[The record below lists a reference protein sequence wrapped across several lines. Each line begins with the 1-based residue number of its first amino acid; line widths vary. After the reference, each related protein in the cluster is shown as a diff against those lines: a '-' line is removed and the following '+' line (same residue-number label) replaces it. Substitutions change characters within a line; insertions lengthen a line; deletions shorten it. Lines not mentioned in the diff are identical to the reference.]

1 MDYEKCRS
9 EEVLSSRRMK
19 ILNRIT
25 DEILKPVAE
34 MLWKCGTAGCQEMLI
49 VPEK

>member
-1 MDYEKCRS
+1 MGKTHI
-9 EEVLSSRRMK
+9 MK
-19 ILNRIT
+19 LAYAAYGM
-25 DEILKPVAE
+25 LCCLAE